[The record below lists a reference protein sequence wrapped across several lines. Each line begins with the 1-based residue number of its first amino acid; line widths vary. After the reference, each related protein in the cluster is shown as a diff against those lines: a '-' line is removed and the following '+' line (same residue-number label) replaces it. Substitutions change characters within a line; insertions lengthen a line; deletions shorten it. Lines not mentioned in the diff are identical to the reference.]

1 MPELPDVEIFK
12 QYLDATA
19 LHQTIDRVELDTTTI
34 LENLSRQT
42 LIQTLNGRRFE
53 STRRHG
59 KHLSVALDRG
69 PYLTLHFGMTGYL
82 KYFKDPDD
90 GPTHVRLLLSFSNG
104 YHLAYVSQRKLGR
117 VGRTDDPEK
126 FIQEKNL
133 GPDALELDLDGFK
146 EVLAGRRGML
156 KPTLMNQSVL
166 AGLGNVYSDEILYH
180 CGLHP
185 KAKTDSLAAG
195 VREKLFNEMRQTL
208 REAIQDRADP
218 QKFPE
223 SWITPRRHK
232 GGECPKGHGPLER
245 IKVAGRGAYYCCRCQ
260 PAPA

>member
-19 LHQTIDRVELDTTTI
+19 LHQSIHRVELDTAMI
-34 LENLSRQT
+34 LDHISRQS
-42 LIQTLNGRRFE
+42 LIQTLNGRQLE

-59 KHLSVALDRG
+59 KHLLVALDRG

-82 KYFKDPDD
+82 KYFKDPDHR
-90 GPTHVRLLLSFSNG
+90 PAHVRLLLSFANG

-117 VGRTDDPEK
+117 VGLTDDPEK
-126 FIQEKNL
+126 FIQEKSL

-146 EVLAGRRGML
+146 DVLAGRRGML

-185 KAKTDSLAAG
+185 KVPAASLSAE
-195 VREKLFNEMRQTL
+195 VQEKLFNEMRQTL
-208 REAIQDRADP
+208 QEAIQDRTDP
-218 QKFPE
+218 RNFPA
-223 SWITPRRHK
+223 SWLLPQRHP
-232 GGECPKGHGPLER
+232 GGECPKGHGTLTSLN
-245 IKVAGRGAYYCCRCQ
+245 VAGRRAYFCSRCQ